1 MVTAREIATGV
12 AEGVRAGNRDLI
24 NSIQSTFGNAAAPA
38 APPAGA
44 ATGSPAGSFNPSAA
58 AAAGRAAGVGP
69 TPASLS
75 ILRSATNAAT
85 AGLSNFGSV
94 LSNLGPVG
102 TVIETMLG
110 DFSTL
115 MSELGGHA
123 GALGQAFSTGFGLI
137 GQALSSVTNIGMAA
151 INLVF
156 APMNA
161 LIGMAQAG
169 GGDTGYRTQ
178 IELIRKSF
186 GDLRQGI
193 GGDVY
198 GAVKTFR
205 GELSET
211 GLRVRRIF
219 GNRGEVAQAVR
230 ETAES
235 LGPTLSQLSGN
246 FRQQA
251 EGIATYRKVFDL
263 SNESMQQLGARAIIT
278 GTTVEEQGR
287 QIAQIS
293 LGLANKFGGSARQIG
308 RDVGAMIAD
317 VKNFGGIAPQVLGQ
331 ISAHM
336 RQLGLSYEKLA
347 GVVTGFDNFQDAAKN
362 SATLA
367 QQFGIQVDALQMM
380 REQDPAARFE
390 TLRRA
395 FYATGQSIES
405 MTRQQKAALAA
416 SANLDVETVS
426 LGFSVKNQGKSYAD
440 VQKQSEESQKKQL
453 SQTEVMQ
460 ELAHSIDRLVKSGQ
474 QMKGGFFEIF
484 FDGFTK
490 GIMRSAEFRQ
500 IMRELNII
508 MRIVF
513 NTGREIG
520 AAFVHFFPGVREIFG
535 GLANIFNPASWRQM
549 MGNIK
554 DILIGFFMDLDV
566 NPAEAATNLVSGFQT
581 AIANFLGDT
590 SGGFS
595 TVIEG
600 VKKFIK
606 AIIYGGLGFL
616 QAGVIELRKAFTENF
631 SPNSSDAT
639 KIFNDISGM
648 LSNIWNQIKG
658 FLQDALGQGTV
669 GSRMVRRI
677 GTELAGLFKDVG
689 GTLGALLKTTGF
701 GDNLSKAFNDLIG
714 GIFGPDAAG
723 LASGGIIG
731 FATNLGGQLMTGL
744 NTAIQA
750 YLKDNP
756 DSPLALILYGT
767 GAAGMLANFV
777 GATPST
783 TKAATPP
790 APQPVTPTPPTAA
803 ELAVSA
809 SLPPPE
815 AIPSEEEILG
825 SASRMLTTEQLRKYS
840 ESFPT
845 ENELSLFRERIQVLN
860 LFITE
865 NLSESLLN
873 LRNSTENIKN
883 ISGGAGTE
891 LNDLIKNVAETFG
904 YVKYLVTTITETK
917 LNPSLIE
924 TQLSTMGVLFR
935 TIQGHMSGPAGI
947 SSLIHDLKSYFV
959 INRVEPKIVF
969 IQGIFDKIKLGLD
982 SMSSSFESLNAA
994 ISSIDVLVMTPTAFE
1009 GKLNQYKNIITGM
1022 ITHFTTNQYG
1032 LTALSTASYNAHQ
1045 IALKAASIIENMQ
1058 TSNQLFASI
1067 GTGEG
1072 AASSVDPSQILA
1084 PALSAVSAMVLNV
1097 NEIDRTLR
1105 EFANNP
1111 ITIPAS
1117 LNKLTHD
1124 ILGGTTEYT
1133 VRPGNVQ
1140 FNFHLEVSID
1150 TKELKTALSKAGVTT
1165 AVN

>member
-38 APPAGA
+38 APPAGV

-58 AAAGRAAGVGP
+58 AAAGRAAGIGP

-94 LSNLGPVG
+94 LSNLGPAG
-102 TVIETMLG
+102 AVIETMLG

-390 TLRRA
+390 NLRRA

-520 AAFVHFFPGVREIFG
+520 AAFVDFFPGVREIFG
-535 GLANIFNPASWRQM
+535 GLANIFNPERWRTSM
-549 MGNIK
+549 YLIK
-554 DILIGFFMDLDV
+554 SSFINFFKNLNA
-566 NPAEAATNLVSGFQT
+566 NPAEAATTLVSGFQT
-581 AIANFLGDT
+581 AIANILGDT

-701 GDNLSKAFNDLIG
+701 GDHLSKAFNDLIG

-731 FATNLGGQLMTGL
+731 FATSIGNELMLGLDNAINSFVKANPNSFIATILGSANIATKIFGSGQ
-744 NTAIQA
+744 
-750 YLKDNP
+750 
-756 DSPLALILYGT
+756 
-767 GAAGMLANFV
+767 
-777 GATPST
+777 TPPAS
-783 TKAATPP
+783 KAVTPP
-790 APQPVTPTPPTAA
+790 APQPATPTPPTAA

-873 LRNSTENIKN
+873 LRDSTENIKN

-917 LNPSLIE
+917 LDPSLIE
-924 TQLSTMGVLFR
+924 RQLSTMGVLFR

-1032 LTALSTASYNAHQ
+1032 LAALSIASYNAHQ

-1150 TKELKTALSKAGVTT
+1150 TKELKTALTKAGMTT
-1165 AVN
+1165 DVN